1 MGYELM
7 TKYLKEVVK
16 KLLPKDKHFV
26 SFTFNFYWSIIY
38 IQQKAQTS
46 QWVLTSAYI
55 SVTYTPE
62 KI

>member
-1 MGYELM
+1 MGYEWM
-7 TKYLKEVVK
+7 TKCLKEVMK

-26 SFTFNFYWSIIY
+26 SFIFKFYCSIIY